1 MNQSKWDA
9 AIVALGPIAAGACL
23 ALGHGNT
30 LATAVRVPV
39 VFVLVAAMMVP
50 ALYIG
55 AALAG
60 IAPSAKRVA
69 GGVFAAFRS
78 ASYAFLGF
86 APAVAF
92 LVATESRDQSMSFL
106 GQGVVLAGG
115 LLALRTLY
123 RVVFDECTARGRAIV
138 LYGAWALISL
148 GIGGHLYLTDAV
160 M

>member
-1 MNQSKWDA
+1 MTQSKWDA
-9 AIVALGPIAAGACL
+9 VIVALGPLVVGACL

-39 VFVLVAAMMVP
+39 VFAMVAAMMVP

-55 AALAG
+55 AALVG
-60 IAPSAKRVA
+60 IAPPARKMA
-69 GGVFAAFRS
+69 TGVLAAFRS
-78 ASYAFLGF
+78 AGVAFLGV

-92 LVATESRDQSMSFL
+92 LVATESEDQSMGFL
-106 GQGVVLAGG
+106 GQAVVLAGG
-115 LLALRTLY
+115 LLALRALY
-123 RVVFDECTARGRAIV
+123 GAVFDDCLARGKAIV

-148 GIGGHLYLTDAV
+148 GIGGHLYVTGAV

>member
-1 MNQSKWDA
+1 MRSKWDA
-9 AIVALGPIAAGACL
+9 ASVALGPIVIGACL

-39 VFVLVAAMMVP
+39 VFAMVAAMMVP

-55 AALAG
+55 AALLG
-60 IAPSAKRVA
+60 IAPSASKVA
-69 GGVFAAFRS
+69 TGVVAAFRS
-78 ASYAFLGF
+78 AGVAFLGL

-92 LVATESRDQSMSFL
+92 LVATESTDQSMSFL
-106 GQGVVLAGG
+106 GQSVVLVGG

-123 RVVFDECTARGRAIV
+123 GAVFDECLMRGKAML
-138 LYGAWALISL
+138 LYGAWALVSL
-148 GIGGHLYLTDAV
+148 GIGGHLYVTRAV